1 MFKKTPSFFCNFY
14 FLFLQIALQL
24 FKLNIYLI
32 KSSKN
37 THIWLQFVADILLWN
52 FRQGSWLKSIKNT
65 KYNRNT
71 HTHTHTH
78 THNTHHT
85 QANTQNRKESQ
96 LQKLFKKAHMSHK
109 YLFALKGV
117 FIFCWVINTLHN
129 VIA

>member
-78 THNTHHT
+78 THTTHT
-85 QANTQNRKESQ
+85 TRRQTYKTEKSPSYKSC
-96 LQKLFKKAHMSHK
+96 LKKHICHINIFLHLK
-109 YLFALKGV
+109 VYLSFV
-117 FIFCWVINTLHN
+117 E
-129 VIA
+129 